1 MQNIAC
7 VYIYTSL
14 YIYIYF
20 LLFYFSVPSTFIV
33 QMKFYLLRNF
43 FSSMKKFVLQF
54 GACIF
59 ATVSEKNHPPH

>member
-1 MQNIAC
+1 MCI
-7 VYIYTSL
+7 YIYIYIYILL

-20 LLFYFSVPSTFIV
+20 LLFYFSVPSTFSV

-59 ATVSEKNHPPH
+59 ATVSGKNHPPH

>member
-1 MQNIAC
+1 MQNITC

-14 YIYIYF
+14 YIYIL